1 MTKLILGTASFGS
14 DYGIRHDG
22 QPSERELEQIA
33 RTAWDGGIR
42 VIHTSWQ
49 YNLPKICEAIF
60 SEFEW
65 MKKEEDN
72 PHYFD
77 WNGRRGYSVY
87 ETKEEEI
94 FSGDVEMLMVPVNI
108 LDKRFIPI
116 KKDKEFGWSFIARSV
131 FLQGLLL
138 METLPDWLPLEA
150 RTMIKAFIHACRAQ
164 RLMAYE
170 AALGYVIGLDEIDKV
185 IVGVN
190 SSKQLEQ
197 LLTVEP
203 LKWEYNFSITDG
215 KVLDPRRWPSEDDRC
230 PIHGVYGVCLECVKG
245 WTKA

>member
-1 MTKLILGTASFGS
+1 LG
-14 DYGIRHDG
+14 
-22 QPSERELEQIA
+22 L
-33 RTAWDGGIR
+33 
-42 VIHTSWQ
+42 
-49 YNLPKICEAIF
+49 
-60 SEFEW
+60 
-65 MKKEEDN
+65 
-72 PHYFD
+72 
-77 WNGRRGYSVY
+77 SVY
-87 ETKEEEI
+87 DPEEI
-94 FSGDVEMLMVPVNI
+94 QEFDGEVDMLQIPVNV
-108 LDKRFIPI
+108 LDGRFTKHKFHPT
-116 KKDKEFGWSFIARSV
+116 WTVIARSV

-138 METLPDWLPLEA
+138 MEELPTWVSTEA
-150 RTMIKAFIHACRAQ
+150 RWMIRTFIHACRAQ